1 MKFSSLC
8 AFENEPGVVLAFAAR
23 MDSTD
28 SSVLS
33 EKVEVQS
40 LSATAIVVIGS
51 WPPHCH
57 RSRDAWANDVK
68 GLPVRRDVLHPGK
81 DIIKQDRVPTRT
93 GADAIESIPS
103 HVVQRSRRSKC
114 CLCILNS
121 NNIPRH

>member
-1 MKFSSLC
+1 MNFSSLC
-8 AFENEPGVVLAFAAR
+8 AFDDEPGVVPASSAR

-28 SSVLS
+28 TSVLS

-51 WPPHCH
+51 WLPHCH

-81 DIIKQDRVPTRT
+81 DIIKQDRLPSRT
-93 GADAIESIPS
+93 GADALESIS
-103 HVVQRSRRSKC
+103 GEFV
-114 CLCILNS
+114 
-121 NNIPRH
+121 